1 MDLAASGYRA
11 VEYLVQRECEQQGCP
26 HESIPD
32 DHHNPYSKIKS
43 NLKDSHFKRR
53 NNRSNKNDDVQ
64 GRLRVYH
71 QNIRGVKDKVNEL
84 SLSFL
89 DEAPHIICL
98 TKHHLKEHE
107 IEVTHIP

>member
-1 MDLAASGYRA
+1 MANNITDNL
-11 VEYLVQRECEQQGCP
+11 

-32 DHHNPYSKIKS
+32 DQHNPYYKIKS
-43 NLKDSHFKRR
+43 NLKDSHFKIR
-53 NNRSNKNDDVQ
+53 NNRSNKNVDVE

-71 QNIRGVKDKVNEL
+71 QNIRGLKDKVNEL

-98 TKHHLKEHE
+98 TEL
-107 IEVTHIP
+107 I